1 MEKINL
7 KSNLLIKLFGK
18 DEVSLEELQEKE
30 EFVLDGQGIAFT
42 EEEIENIKSDLAYVF
57 EELKERVCELSI
69 GNCPD
74 SMRDYVIKN
83 APTTEIYFEGR
94 DELTENEVDV
104 SDEFKKSCGDIETEY
119 DLFDYIKTAQSIDLK
134 PLITLKDIDLI
145 QNYANISDFKI
156 KIENE
161 QEYQALLQIA
171 GDENVE
177 ILTNKDFLQK
187 LFTSGHEVP
196 ANLDF
201 HLEIDNMSQLSEEEL
216 SSSSDKVS
224 IKSIYIPAKS
234 DETMQEKDSYSIE
247 EYTMLKDKVD
257 SILSQVDSS
266 KPELDRFMQIY
277 QILGETIE
285 YEYDDDG
292 DPAKRNE
299 AHNLKGRI
307 VRGKMCV

>member
-1 MEKINL
+1 MQNEKNGDINGKINL

-156 KIENE
+156 EIENE

-171 GDENVE
+171 G
-177 ILTNKDFLQK
+177 
-187 LFTSGHEVP
+187 
-196 ANLDF
+196 
-201 HLEIDNMSQLSEEEL
+201 
-216 SSSSDKVS
+216 
-224 IKSIYIPAKS
+224 
-234 DETMQEKDSYSIE
+234 
-247 EYTMLKDKVD
+247 
-257 SILSQVDSS
+257 
-266 KPELDRFMQIY
+266 
-277 QILGETIE
+277 ETIE

-292 DPAKRNE
+292 EPAKRNE